1 MENENQFDNFDLK
14 NIVKKE
20 YVEND
25 QTLCFD
31 TIPIYKIIILTV
43 VTAGAYEII
52 LFYSWWKKLKI
63 DFGYKVSP
71 FWRAIFSGFSVFWLF
86 PIFEKYFKC
95 FNIKDFKAGVLA
107 ILFFSICFISNRMAF
122 SKYSDT
128 ITYQI
133 IDFGL
138 TIVITAICCFV
149 QNRINKIN
157 ENSYPQA
164 KVNNWKISNTIWTII
179 CSILII
185 LSIIPQK

>member
-138 TIVITAICCFV
+138 TIVITAIFCFV

-179 CSILII
+179 CSVILV
-185 LSIIPQK
+185 LSFLP